1 MCDWE
6 TEVKMLTS
14 EIEDRQAELDECKA
28 DLEYA
33 LIMRDNAM
41 TEEES

>member
-6 TEVKMLTS
+6 TEVKMLTR
-14 EIEDRQAELDECKA
+14 EVAIREAELDEYKV

-33 LIMRDNAM
+33 LIMRDNAVF
-41 TEEES
+41 EEKD